1 MNNKKFKTAIGE
13 ALSTEYENCIP
24 KHDEHIFS
32 EKFEKKMNTLIRR
45 QNKSY
50 YKFINTAFKR
60 VACVIAAI
68 VISSSIAVMSVEAL
82 RNTFYNFFVEIFEKF
97 SIITTVDDTS
107 TPKKIDELYEI
118 TYDLDNYSINYEE
131 QNDSYRSIT
140 YVDGSCVINYYQY
153 TKDYYDTLVN
163 TEDADIVS
171 IQINGNDGIYFIDNH
186 KYNHIIWD
194 NGEYIIYLS
203 SNIDKNKLI
212 EIADSVQKVD

>member
-1 MNNKKFKTAIGE
+1 MNNNKFKTAIDE

-32 EKFEKKMNTLIRR
+32 KKFEKKMDALVRR

-50 YKFINTAFKR
+50 YKFINTTFKR
-60 VACVIAAI
+60 VACVVAVII
-68 VISSSIAVMSVEAL
+68 ISSSITVMSVEAL
-82 RNTFYNFFVEIFEKF
+82 RNAFYNFFVEIFEKF
-97 SIITTVDDTS
+97 SIVSTVGDDS

-118 TYDLDNYSINYEE
+118 TYNLDDYSIDYEK
-131 QNDSYRSIT
+131 QNDFYRFIT
-140 YVDGSCVINYYQY
+140 YVDDSCVINYYQY
-153 TKDYYDTLVN
+153 TKDYYNMLVN

-171 IQINGNDGIYFIDNH
+171 IQIDGNDGIYFVDNH

-212 EIADSVQKVD
+212 KIANSVQKVD